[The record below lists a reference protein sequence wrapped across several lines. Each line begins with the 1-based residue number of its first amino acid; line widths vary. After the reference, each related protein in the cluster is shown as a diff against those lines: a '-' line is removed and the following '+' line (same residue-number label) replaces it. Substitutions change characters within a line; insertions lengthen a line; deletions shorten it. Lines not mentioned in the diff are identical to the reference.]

1 MEEILD
7 CDCYNNDLL
16 KHDYEDDVIY
26 DHQLDNGKGWVC
38 VACLCGDGCECV
50 DQELDNWES
59 KKLCE
64 YAGEVCHDNY
74 YFHLGNDI
82 IEQCEREEQIKKI
95 FNKLISVDVE
105 HISNHIFSFI
115 G

>member
-1 MEEILD
+1 MEEHD
-7 CDCYNNDLL
+7 YYACDYFLL
-16 KHDYEDDVIY
+16 KHDVIY
-26 DHQLDNGKGWVC
+26 DHQLDNGRGWIC
-38 VACLCGDGCECV
+38 YACLCEDGCECV
-50 DQELDNWES
+50 DEELDNWET
-59 KKLCE
+59 KKLCF
-64 YAGEVCHDNY
+64 YAEKVCHDNY

-105 HISNHIFSFI
+105 HICNHIFSFI